1 VDKISRMHKE
11 ATNKSKTMNK
21 QIAVFE
27 ILPKELFSATF
38 SDLYSD
44 LYMDKTKVLAALS
57 DILFESRDGLFYIM
71 RNTEGGIC

>member
-1 VDKISRMHKE
+1 MDKISRMHKKT
-11 ATNKSKTMNK
+11 TNKAKTMDK

-27 ILPKELFSATF
+27 ILPKELFSAT
-38 SDLYSD
+38 LSD
-44 LYMDKTKVLAALS
+44 LYMDKTKVLTALS